1 MVILKGM
8 MPLSSNVKAG
18 RDVYLTYSGMQAWVE
33 APLLQKALKSSAA
46 FRRDTIH
53 NASDTWHDTSVLTD
67 LGRMRFA
74 ADARRRHVQ
83 RANVFLWI
91 QTRESLG
98 DVFLLLD
105 LFWAM
110 HHRINIVSLNLTD
123 GGYDFEVAKN
133 TLKQLPETLASTAG
147 GVASTLVEGMGV
159 TLERFQEIVTIAA
172 TSILSLDFR
181 SMRALSS
188 AATEALVK
196 DIAARLESEPPPLP
210 TSHSWSESP
219 TTGKG
224 SPCPSVSHEPSSP
237 LRVPKVVI
245 VP

>member
-1 MVILKGM
+1 M
-8 MPLSSNVKAG
+8 S
-18 RDVYLTYSGMQAWVE
+18 
-33 APLLQKALKSSAA
+33 
-46 FRRDTIH
+46 
-53 NASDTWHDTSVLTD
+53 TS
-67 LGRMRFA
+67 
-74 ADARRRHVQ
+74 Q
-83 RANVFLWI
+83 
-91 QTRESLG
+91 
-98 DVFLLLD
+98 
-105 LFWAM
+105 
-110 HHRINIVSLNLTD
+110 TD

-172 TSILSLDFR
+172 TSILSLGLPHPSCLPCRAPCPPLPPAPIRFALPSLPPFEVDIRASQLSVWLPTPHPFLLLTAHCLATRHGTDFR